1 MRKYKLLAMK
11 TRLNQTFYCIEYNL
25 CINKIFNKA
34 VDTLATIVAF
44 KVLCYGILKLLGFL
58 VTTEI
63 NYLLIII

>member
-25 CINKIFNKA
+25 WINKILYKA
-34 VDTLATIVAF
+34 VDTPATIVAF